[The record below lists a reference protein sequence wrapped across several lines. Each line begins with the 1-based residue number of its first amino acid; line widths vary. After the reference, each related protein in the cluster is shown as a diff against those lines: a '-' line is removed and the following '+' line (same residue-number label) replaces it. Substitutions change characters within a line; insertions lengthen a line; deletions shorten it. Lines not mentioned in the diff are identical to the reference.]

1 MMGVNYCMVAG
12 IGIDL
17 VDLDHMV
24 SVCQKQPRIFEKI
37 LTEKEIEVYEKY
49 GEKRKLEFLA
59 GRYAVKEAFS
69 KAMGTGIGKTVTF
82 KSISVLTNNKGQ
94 PVVVKSPYEGNVF
107 VSISHSQKTAVAQ
120 VVLEKIE

>member
-1 MMGVNYCMVAG
+1 MIAG

-17 VDLDHMV
+17 VDLDHMA
-24 SVCQKQPRIFEKI
+24 SVLKKQPRIFEKI
-37 LTEKEIEVYEKY
+37 LTKKEIEIYESR

-82 KSISVLTNNKGQ
+82 QNISILNDEKGQ
-94 PVVVKSPYEGNVF
+94 LLVVQSPFKGNVF
-107 VSISHSQKTAVAQ
+107 VSISHSKRKAVAQ
-120 VVLEKIE
+120 VILERQQ